1 METSTGVTNLFLIG
15 PPEVGKSTIIQ
26 KVATFF
32 SSIKIGG
39 FVTEPVFRSDGRLGG
54 YQLRSLLSNERQL
67 FAERNL
73 LSHSP
78 RFFIKTV
85 IFDTFGQ
92 SIMQAS
98 LKKASLIIADELGTM
113 ENEAFLFQQAI
124 IQCLE
129 SERIVLGVLKQKSN
143 PFLDSIK
150 KRSDIHLF
158 QVNRENRNR
167 LPALLAA
174 YVQPLMKRIHIDGKS

>member
-1 METSTGVTNLFLIG
+1 METTTNVTNLFLIG
-15 PPEVGKSTIIQ
+15 PPAVGKSTIIQ
-26 KVATFF
+26 KVTAFF
-32 SSIKIGG
+32 PSIKIGG
-39 FVTEPVFRSDGRLGG
+39 IVTEPVFRSDGRLGG

-73 LSHSP
+73 LSPSP

-85 IFDTFGQ
+85 VFDTFGHLVLE
-92 SIMQAS
+92 AS
-98 LKKASLIIADELGTM
+98 LKRASLIIADEIGTM
-113 ENEAFLFQQAI
+113 EGEAFLFQEAI

-143 PFLDSIK
+143 PFLDLIK
-150 KRSDIHLF
+150 NRSDIHLF